1 MTPLLRHAFAI
12 ATLPFTVAV
21 LVPVW
26 LALRF
31 GVRFEFPD
39 SFLGSLGVAAGLAC
53 LAIGVTL
60 FVACLRRF
68 AGEGQGTL
76 APWDPPRELVVSGPY
91 RWVRNPM
98 ISGVIGVLL
107 GEALLLRSLPHFL
120 WALAFAALN
129 LVYIPLVEE
138 PDLARRFGDSY
149 RRYCENVPRV
159 IPRPTPWKG

>member
-1 MTPLLRHAFAI
+1 VTPLLRHAFAI
-12 ATLPFTVAV
+12 AVLPFAVTV

-26 LALRF
+26 LARRF
-31 GVRFEFPD
+31 SVSLSFPD
-39 SFLGSLGVAAGLAC
+39 SFFGSLGVAAGLAC

-68 AGEGQGTL
+68 AREGQGTL

-107 GEALLLRSLPHFL
+107 GEALLLRSLPHFA
-120 WALAFAALN
+120 WAIAFAGIN
-129 LVYIPLVEE
+129 LVYIPLLEE
-138 PDLARRFGDSY
+138 PDLRRRFGDSY
-149 RRYCENVPRV
+149 ERYCANVPRV
-159 IPRPTPWKG
+159 VPRLTAWKG